1 MITKKKRHLVD
12 SAVMLAFL
20 FLFMVTVSVKIA
32 ETTSTNVA
40 LGNAVSYPWTTPIL
54 NEGVLPSY
62 GCRQKYKMPPVW
74 VCDWNSEQGEMQTY
88 ISIIP
93 NIDIDYP
100 TYKEWENENNILLEL
115 QTEE

>member
-12 SAVMLAFL
+12 TVVMSAFL
-20 FLFMVTVSVKIA
+20 FSFMVTVSVKIA

-40 LGNAVSYPWTTPIL
+40 LGSAINLPWTTPIL
-54 NEGVLPSY
+54 NEGVLPAY
-62 GCRQKYKMPPVW
+62 GCRKKYKMPPVW
-74 VCDWNSEQGEMQTY
+74 VCDWKGKHGEMQTY

-93 NIDIDYP
+93 NVDIEYP
-100 TYKEWENENNILLEL
+100 TYKEWDNENNILLEL

>member
-100 TYKEWENENNILLEL
+100 TYEEWENENNILLEL